1 VLVICG
7 IILGQKSNFGDIFRG
22 NKGGK
27 NCDHRRDLPLEGTR
41 YYNPDPKSESESGNR
56 NSE

>member
-1 VLVICG
+1 VG
-7 IILGQKSNFGDIFRG
+7 IKEE
-22 NKGGK
+22 K

-41 YYNPDPKSESESGNR
+41 YYNPDPKSESGNGNG